1 MKKYKAI
8 NESSWVEIPEVVVTP
23 EELDIL
29 NNGTK
34 KKIEALKKDIIDRSA
49 PIEIPVEELVDVL
62 AIYDKYKPEIK
73 EGDVYELISFDMV
86 VRREKIMGAYNYKIN
101 NNIRNVILR

>member
-34 KKIEALKKDIIDRSA
+34 KKIEALKKDITDRGT
-49 PIEIPVEELVDVL
+49 PIEIPVEE
-62 AIYDKYKPEIK
+62 
-73 EGDVYELISFDMV
+73 S
-86 VRREKIMGAYNYKIN
+86 R
-101 NNIRNVILR
+101 

>member
-23 EELDIL
+23 EELGIL
-29 NNGTK
+29 KNGTK
-34 KKIEALKKDIIDRSA
+34 KKIEALKNDIISRGT
-49 PIEIPVEELVDVL
+49 PIDIPVEELVGVL
-62 AIYDKYKPEIK
+62 AIYDKYKPELK
-73 EGDVYELISFDMV
+73 QGDVYELISFDMV
-86 VRREKIMGAYNYKIN
+86 VRREKVMGAYNYKLN

>member
-1 MKKYKAI
+1 MKTYRAI
-8 NESSWVEIPEVVVTP
+8 NESSWVEIPEVIVTQ
-23 EELDIL
+23 EELGIL
-29 NNGTK
+29 KNGTK
-34 KKIEALKKDIIDRSA
+34 KKIETLKEDIINRSN

-86 VRREKIMGAYNYKIN
+86 IRRDKIMGAYNYKVN
-101 NNIRNVILR
+101 NNIFNVIFR